1 MNLQMEKEEIRR
13 IILEKRSK
21 LTKKKVETASKAIIE
36 IIKDLEAFRESRM
49 ILSYMPYGQEVDLL
63 PLNQFILDNEKRL
76 CLPRVRSSTEMD
88 CAEVESLSENMI
100 ISKFRIMEPSPEL
113 KPSDLDSIDFVLVP
127 GLAFDRE
134 GNRIG
139 HGKGYYDR
147 FLAQIN
153 KETFTL
159 GIAYAFQVFDR
170 IPSDPFDKKVK
181 GIVSENQLFLN
192 M

>member
-1 MNLQMEKEEIRR
+1 MEKDEIRK
-13 IILEKRSK
+13 IVLDKRGK
-21 LTKKKVETASKAIIE
+21 LTKKKVETASKSIIE
-36 IIKDLEAFRESRM
+36 IIKDLEVFKESRM
-49 ILSYMPYGQEVDLL
+49 ILSYMPYGQEVDIM

-88 CAEVESLSENMI
+88 CAEVESLSEKMI
-100 ISKFRIMEPSPEL
+100 KSKFGIMEPSPEL
-113 KPSDLDSIDFVLVP
+113 KPSNLESIDLILVP

-147 FLAQIN
+147 FLAQIK
-153 KETFTL
+153 KEMFTL
-159 GIAYAFQVFDR
+159 GIAYAFQVFDTL
-170 IPSDPFDKKVK
+170 PSDPFDKKVK
-181 GIVSENQLFLN
+181 GIVSENQLYLN